1 MLGCPLLLAVT
12 CVGLVPWFFTLR
24 YMVSEA
30 KSNGWYE
37 QHIHSV
43 YHAFLWWITP
53 QVYPLTYT
61 PPLRSAFDLP
71 HVSAGTQT
79 FNTANEQPIH
89 ETIRTAVQIAV
100 FAAIDAAFYAAF

>member
-12 CVGLVPWFFTLR
+12 CVGLVPWYFTLR
-24 YMVSEA
+24 YMVTEA

-53 QVYPLTYT
+53 QVSFSL
-61 PPLRSAFDLP
+61 
-71 HVSAGTQT
+71 
-79 FNTANEQPIH
+79 NKIN
-89 ETIRTAVQIAV
+89 
-100 FAAIDAAFYAAF
+100 